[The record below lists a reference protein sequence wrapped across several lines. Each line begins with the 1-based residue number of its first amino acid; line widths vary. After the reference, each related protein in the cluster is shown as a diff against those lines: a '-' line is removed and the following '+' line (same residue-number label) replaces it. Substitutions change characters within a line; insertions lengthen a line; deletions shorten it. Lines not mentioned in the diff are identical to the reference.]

1 MTYASESRSRIQT
14 APRPQLRYRGRS
26 QQALH
31 VPLLTRAYHL
41 LLHAHPQSGDVR
53 LHVIPP
59 QAWQT
64 TSPVRPLIRC
74 TGGPLLAK
82 LAGIS
87 RRLCRESPRDLF
99 VLRAKQRK
107 CRSRDSARPEKNECR
122 IFKKGVIQIGNATRA
137 VASARAASSEEPNK
151 RCPAPSVLSKLFYEG
166 TFIGPVM
173 NKDKILVHMCTP

>member
-1 MTYASESRSRIQT
+1 MSHSDHINMTYAGESRSRIQT

-122 IFKKGVIQIGNATRA
+122 IFKKA
-137 VASARAASSEEPNK
+137 
-151 RCPAPSVLSKLFYEG
+151 LSKLAMPLAQSRPHARRLLRNPTNDAQRRQCCQNFF
-166 TFIGPVM
+166 TKVLL
-173 NKDKILVHMCTP
+173 LVR